1 MLRIEMINETNSIQ
15 IGSTTPP
22 SSIILTDDLQDLNEA
37 KIQVM
42 FLDRD
47 GVINVNRDDYVKSWS
62 EFEFLPGAKD
72 AIKMLNE
79 KNYWVIIVTNQSPI
93 GRGIFDHN
101 TLEEIH
107 TKMLQELSDAGAH
120 IDAIYYCPHSPD
132 DECGCRKPKPGLLI
146 RAAEELNIDLA
157 NSWLIGDSEGDIEAG
172 KAAGCKTIKVTEIN
186 GLIDIVKTIIANEK

>member
-1 MLRIEMINETNSIQ
+1 MINETNSIQ
-15 IGSTTPP
+15 TGSTILP
-22 SSIILTDDLQDLNEA
+22 SSIILTDELQGVNEA
-37 KIQVM
+37 KIQVV

-79 KNYWVIIVTNQSPI
+79 TNYWVIIVTNQSPI

-146 RAAEELNIDLA
+146 RAAEELNIDLN
-157 NSWLIGDSEGDIEAG
+157 NSWLIGDSDGDIEAG
-172 KAAGCKTIKVTEIN
+172 KAAGCKTFKVTEIN

>member
-1 MLRIEMINETNSIQ
+1 MINETNSIQ
-15 IGSTTPP
+15 TGSTILP
-22 SSIILTDDLQDLNEA
+22 SSIILTDELQDVNEA
-37 KIQVM
+37 KIQVV

-62 EFEFLPGAKD
+62 EFEFLSGAKD

-79 KNYWVIIVTNQSPI
+79 TNYWVIIVTNQSPI

-146 RAAEELNIDLA
+146 RAAEELNIDLI
-157 NSWLIGDSEGDIEAG
+157 NSWLIGDSDGDIEAG
-172 KAAGCKTIKVTEIN
+172 KAAGCKTFKVTEIN

>member
-1 MLRIEMINETNSIQ
+1 MINETNSIQ
-15 IGSTTPP
+15 IGSTTLPN
-22 SSIILTDDLQDLNEA
+22 SIILTDDLQDVNKA
-37 KIQVM
+37 KIQVV

-79 KNYWVIIVTNQSPI
+79 TNYWVIIVTNQSPI

-107 TKMLQELSDAGAH
+107 NKMLQELSDAGAH

-146 RAAEELNIDLA
+146 RAAEELNIDLT

-172 KAAGCKTIKVTEIN
+172 KAAGCKTFKVTEIN

>member
-15 IGSTTPP
+15 IGSTTLPN
-22 SSIILTDDLQDLNEA
+22 SIILTDDLQDVNKA
-37 KIQVM
+37 KIQVV

-79 KNYWVIIVTNQSPI
+79 TNYWVIIVTNQSPI

-107 TKMLQELSDAGAH
+107 NKMLQELSDAGAH

-146 RAAEELNIDLA
+146 RAAEELNIDLT

-172 KAAGCKTIKVTEIN
+172 KAAGCKTFKVTEIN